1 MLVSRRR
8 RWRDFGW
15 RQTRVQVRK
24 GQCGW
29 EGGEQLE
36 GGVGE
41 PRGEG
46 QALLGLAILIIK

>member
-1 MLVSRRR
+1 M
-8 RWRDFGW
+8 
-15 RQTRVQVRK
+15 QVRK